1 MCTSFI
7 KKTEDNC
14 LIGMNFDNNGMRYTV
29 NTRKKDWFIV
39 YIDTGK
45 IKTPSFG
52 IHRSGVF
59 FNNLCVDSNG
69 KGCYR
74 RSTGITHTSKFL
86 SEIIDGKIDV
96 ENLEVYLSQTEIV
109 NVPDL
114 STHNM
119 ICTEQGNVW
128 IIEPGRG
135 NRYRELGDGEF
146 QIMTNDPIFDVH
158 EEDNISCGRYKK
170 GKEVLNQNVT
180 FDVSKAFELLS
191 DMKQNGI
198 DWITVFSLV
207 FDKKANMVYYVENQD
222 FTCIK
227 EYVFPQNE

>member
-7 KKTEDNC
+7 KKTHDNW

-39 YIDTGK
+39 SVDTGK
-45 IKTPSFG
+45 IMEPSFG

-59 FNNLCVDSNG
+59 FNNLCVSSNG

-74 RSTGITHTSKFL
+74 RSSDVTHTSKFI
-86 SEIIDGKIDV
+86 SGIIDGKIDV
-96 ENLEVYLSQTEIV
+96 EYLEKYLSQTEIV

-119 ICTEQGNVW
+119 ICTEHGNVW

-135 NRYRELGDGEF
+135 NRYRELGNGEF
-146 QIMTNDPIFDVH
+146 QIMTNDAIFDAP
-158 EEDNISCGRYKK
+158 EDNNISCNRYQK
-170 GKEVLNQNVT
+170 GKEVLNQNSIY
-180 FDVSKAFELLS
+180 DVSKAFELLS
-191 DMKQNGI
+191 DVKQNA
-198 DWITVFSLV
+198 DWITDFSLV
-207 FDKKANMVYYVENQD
+207 FDKKVNKVYYVENQN
-222 FTCIK
+222 FSLIN
-227 EYVFPQNE
+227 EYVFP